1 MWVYRKGASTSL
13 IEPTMKR
20 ILSRPAI
27 LVSIVFFLLAALF
40 FSPIQ
45 VPYKLAYPLA
55 FLTLCALRYSSW
67 PMLLAMGFSA
77 LGDYMGVCHNFWG
90 QMGSFALAHIAF
102 VVFFYRLYQ
111 QEKATMGIKWK
122 SVLVA
127 LYGLIVGICIVP
139 HVQGPLQIGVSVYIL
154 LILAM
159 CILAWLQKNPFYAI
173 GAWLFVFS
181 DTILAWNKF
190 VSPIDSASY
199 LIMVPYY
206 LGQWV
211 LFVKSIRIETKH

>member
-1 MWVYRKGASTSL
+1 
-13 IEPTMKR
+13 MKR

-27 LVSIVFFLLAALF
+27 IISIVFFLLAILF
-40 FSPIQ
+40 FSPVQ
-45 VPYKLAYPLA
+45 APYKLAYPLA
-55 FLTLCALRYSSW
+55 SLTLCALRYASW
-67 PMLLAMGFSA
+67 PMVLAMGFSA

-102 VVFFYRLYQ
+102 VIFFYRLYQ

-122 SVLVA
+122 SAIVG
-127 LYGLIVGICIVP
+127 LYGMVVGMCIVP
-139 HVQGPLQIGVSVYIL
+139 HVQGALQIGVSVYIL

-159 CILAWLQKNPFYAI
+159 CILAWMQKNPFYAI

-190 VSPIDSASY
+190 VSPIEWAGY

-211 LFVKSIRIETKH
+211 IFVQSVRVEQLRK

>member
-1 MWVYRKGASTSL
+1 MKTTFSL
-13 IEPTMKR
+13 
-20 ILSRPAI
+20 PAI
-27 LVSIVFFLLAALF
+27 IISIVFFLLAILH
-40 FSPIQ
+40 FSPIDA
-45 VPYKLAYPLA
+45 PYKLAYPLA
-55 FLTLCALRYSSW
+55 FLTLCALRYSTW
-67 PMLLAMGFSA
+67 PMMLAMGFSA

-102 VVFFYRLYQ
+102 LVFFVLEYRK
-111 QEKATMGIKWK
+111 EKSMVGIKWK
-122 SVLVA
+122 SAIVG
-127 LYGLIVGICIVP
+127 LYGIVIGMCIVP
-139 HVQGPLQIGVSVYIL
+139 HVQGPLQIGVSVYVL
-154 LILAM
+154 LILSM
-159 CILAWLQKNPFYAI
+159 CILAWMQKNPYYAI

-211 LFVKSIRIETKH
+211 LFVQSIKSVHSA

>member
-1 MWVYRKGASTSL
+1 
-13 IEPTMKR
+13 MKR

-27 LVSIVFFLLAALF
+27 IISIVFFLLAILF

-45 VPYKLAYPLA
+45 MPYKLAYPLA

-67 PMLLAMGFSA
+67 PMVLAMGFST

-122 SVLVA
+122 SAIVA
-127 LYGLIVGICIVP
+127 MYGMVVGMCIVP

-159 CILAWLQKNPFYAI
+159 CILAWMQKNPFYAL

-190 VSPIDSASY
+190 VSPIEWAGY

-211 LFVKSIRIETKH
+211 LFVQSIRVETKH

>member
-1 MWVYRKGASTSL
+1 
-13 IEPTMKR
+13 MKTF
-20 ILSRPAI
+20 LSRPSI
-27 LVSIVFFLLAALF
+27 LISIVFFVLGILYF
-40 FSPIQ
+40 TPVQ
-45 VPYKLAYPLA
+45 MPYKLAYPLA

-67 PMLLAMGFSA
+67 PMMLAMGFSA

-102 VVFFYRLYQ
+102 LVFFVLEYRK
-111 QEKATMGIKWK
+111 EKSVVRIKWK
-122 SVLVA
+122 SAIVG
-127 LYGLIVGICIVP
+127 LYGIVIGMCIVP
-139 HVQGPLQIGVSVYIL
+139 HVQGPLQIGVSVYVL
-154 LILAM
+154 LILSM
-159 CILAWLQKNPFYAI
+159 CILAWMQKNPYYAI

-181 DTILAWNKF
+181 DTVLAWNKF

-211 LFVKSIRIETKH
+211 LFVQSIKHKNIGR

>member
-1 MWVYRKGASTSL
+1 
-13 IEPTMKR
+13 MKR

-27 LVSIVFFLLAALF
+27 IISIVFFLLAALF

-45 VPYKLAYPLA
+45 MPYKLAYPLA

-67 PMLLAMGFSA
+67 PMVLAMEFSA

-111 QEKATMGIKWK
+111 QEKAMMGIKWK

-127 LYGLIVGICIVP
+127 LYGLVVGMCIVP

-159 CILAWLQKNPFYAI
+159 CILAWMQKNPLYAL

-190 VSPIDSASY
+190 VSPIEWAGY

-211 LFVKSIRIETKH
+211 LFVQSVRVKHIGK

>member
-1 MWVYRKGASTSL
+1 
-13 IEPTMKR
+13 MKR

-90 QMGSFALAHIAF
+90 QMGTFALAHIAF

-111 QEKATMGIKWK
+111 QEKATMGIKCK

-159 CILAWLQKNPFYAI
+159 CILAWMQKNPFYAI

-211 LFVKSIRIETKH
+211 LFVQSIRVEAKH

>member
-1 MWVYRKGASTSL
+1 
-13 IEPTMKR
+13 MKR

-27 LVSIVFFLLAALF
+27 LVSIVFFLLAILF

-45 VPYKLAYPLA
+45 MPYKLAYPLA

-77 LGDYMGVCHNFWG
+77 LGDYMGVCNNFWG

-122 SVLVA
+122 SAIVA
-127 LYGLIVGICIVP
+127 LYGMIVGMCIVP
-139 HVQGPLQIGVSVYIL
+139 HVQGPLQIGISVYIL

-159 CILAWLQKNPFYAI
+159 CILAWMQKNPLYAL

-190 VSPIDSASY
+190 VSPIEWAGY

-211 LFVKSIRIETKH
+211 LFVQSVRVEQLRK

>member
-1 MWVYRKGASTSL
+1 
-13 IEPTMKR
+13 MKR

-27 LVSIVFFLLAALF
+27 IISIVFFLLAALF

-67 PMLLAMGFSA
+67 PMVLAMGFSA
-77 LGDYMGVCHNFWG
+77 LGDYMGVCNNFWG

-102 VVFFYRLYQ
+102 VVFFYREYRK
-111 QEKATMGIKWK
+111 EREMVGIKWK
-122 SVLVA
+122 SAIVG
-127 LYGLIVGICIVP
+127 LYGMVVGMCIVP

-159 CILAWLQKNPFYAI
+159 CILAWMQKNPLYAL

-190 VSPIDSASY
+190 VSPIEWAGY

-211 LFVKSIRIETKH
+211 LFVQSVRVRQLRK

>member
-1 MWVYRKGASTSL
+1 
-13 IEPTMKR
+13 MKR

-27 LVSIVFFLLAALF
+27 IISIVFFLLVILF

-45 VPYKLAYPLA
+45 MPYKLAYPLA
-55 FLTLCALRYSSW
+55 FLTLCALRYSSC
-67 PMLLAMGFSA
+67 PMVLAMGFSA

-122 SVLVA
+122 SAIVC
-127 LYGLIVGICIVP
+127 LYGIVVGMCIVP
-139 HVQGPLQIGVSVYIL
+139 HVLGPLQIGVSVYIL

-159 CILAWLQKNPFYAI
+159 CILAWMQKNPLYAV

-190 VSPIDSASY
+190 VSPIEWAGY

-211 LFVKSIRIETKH
+211 LFVQSVREKHIGKEG

>member
-1 MWVYRKGASTSL
+1 
-13 IEPTMKR
+13 MKTT
-20 ILSRPAI
+20 LSRLAI
-27 LVSIVFFLLAALF
+27 LISIVYFLLVILF

-45 VPYKLAYPLA
+45 MPYKLAYPLM

-67 PMLLAMGFSA
+67 PMILAMGFSA
-77 LGDYMGVCHNFWG
+77 LGDYMGVCNNFWE

-102 VVFFYRLYQ
+102 LVFFIQLYH
-111 QEKATMGIKWK
+111 KDKVTIRIRWK
-122 SVLVA
+122 SAIVG
-127 LYGLIVGICIVP
+127 LYGVVIGMCIVP
-139 HVQGPLQIGVSVYIL
+139 HVQGALQIGVSVYVL

-159 CILAWLQKNPFYAI
+159 CILAWMQKNPLYGL

-190 VSPIDSASY
+190 VTPIEWAGY

-211 LFVKSIRIETKH
+211 IFVQSIRGYYQLRSSE

>member
-1 MWVYRKGASTSL
+1 MKTS
-13 IEPTMKR
+13 
-20 ILSRPAI
+20 LSRPAI
-27 LVSIVFFLLAALF
+27 IISIVFFLLAALF

-55 FLTLCALRYSSW
+55 FLTLCALRYSTW

-102 VVFFYRLYQ
+102 IIFFYRLYQ
-111 QEKATMGIKWK
+111 KDKALAGIKWK
-122 SVLVA
+122 SVVVG
-127 LYGLIVGICIVP
+127 LYGIVVGMCIVP
-139 HVQGPLQIGVSVYIL
+139 HVNGALQIGVSIYIL
-154 LILAM
+154 LILTM
-159 CILAWLQKNPFYAI
+159 CILAWMQKNPLYAV

-190 VSPIDSASY
+190 VSPIEMAGY
-199 LIMVPYY
+199 LIMIPYY

-211 LFVKSIRIETKH
+211 LFVQSIRHQQHRPI

>member
-1 MWVYRKGASTSL
+1 
-13 IEPTMKR
+13 MKTF
-20 ILSRPAI
+20 LSRPAI
-27 LVSIVFFLLAALF
+27 LISIVFFVLGILYF
-40 FSPIQ
+40 TPVQI
-45 VPYKLAYPLA
+45 PYKLAYPLA
-55 FLTLCALRYSSW
+55 FLTLCALRYSTW
-67 PMLLAMGFSA
+67 PMMLAMGFSA

-102 VVFFYRLYQ
+102 LVFFVLEYRK
-111 QEKATMGIKWK
+111 EKSVVGIKWK
-122 SVLVA
+122 SA
-127 LYGLIVGICIVP
+127 IVGQYGIVIGMCIVP
-139 HVQGPLQIGVSVYIL
+139 HVQGPLQIGVSVYVL
-154 LILAM
+154 LILSM
-159 CILAWLQKNPFYAI
+159 CILAWMQKNPYYAI

-211 LFVKSIRIETKH
+211 LFVQSIQHKNTGR

>member
-1 MWVYRKGASTSL
+1 
-13 IEPTMKR
+13 MKR

-27 LVSIVFFLLAALF
+27 IISIVFFLLAILF

-45 VPYKLAYPLA
+45 MPYKLAYPLA

-67 PMLLAMGFSA
+67 PMVLAMGFSA

-90 QMGSFALAHIAF
+90 QMGFFALAHIAF
-102 VVFFYRLYQ
+102 VVFFYLEYRK
-111 QEKATMGIKWK
+111 ERAMVGIKCK
-122 SVLVA
+122 SAIVC
-127 LYGLIVGICIVP
+127 LYGMVVGMCIVP
-139 HVQGPLQIGVSVYIL
+139 HVQGPLQIGVTVYIL

-159 CILAWLQKNPFYAI
+159 CIFAWLQKNPLYGL
-173 GAWLFVFS
+173 GACLFVFS

-190 VSPIDSASY
+190 VSPIEWAGY
-199 LIMVPYY
+199 LIMIPYY

-211 LFVKSIRIETKH
+211 LFVQSIRHQQHRPI

>member
-1 MWVYRKGASTSL
+1 
-13 IEPTMKR
+13 MKR
-20 ILSRPAI
+20 ILSRPSI
-27 LVSIVFFLLAALF
+27 LVSIVFFHLALLF
-40 FSPIQ
+40 FSPVQ

-67 PMLLAMGFSA
+67 PMVLAMGFSA
-77 LGDYMGVCHNFWG
+77 LGDYMGVCNNFWG

-102 VVFFYRLYQ
+102 VVFFYREYRK
-111 QEKATMGIKWK
+111 ERVMVGIKWK
-122 SVLVA
+122 SAIVG
-127 LYGLIVGICIVP
+127 LYGVMIGMCVVP
-139 HVQGPLQIGVSVYIL
+139 HVQGPLQIGVLVYIL

-159 CILAWLQKNPFYAI
+159 CILAWMQKNPLYGL

-190 VSPIDSASY
+190 VSPIGSAGY
-199 LIMVPYY
+199 LIMIPYY

-211 LFVKSIRIETKH
+211 LFVQSIHHQQHRQK

>member
-1 MWVYRKGASTSL
+1 
-13 IEPTMKR
+13 MKR

-27 LVSIVFFLLAALF
+27 IISIVFFLLAILF

-45 VPYKLAYPLA
+45 MPYKLAYPLA

-67 PMLLAMGFSA
+67 PMVLAMGFSA

-102 VVFFYRLYQ
+102 VVFFYREYRK
-111 QEKATMGIKWK
+111 ERVMVGIKWK
-122 SVLVA
+122 SVLVG
-127 LYGLIVGICIVP
+127 LYGIVVGMCIVP
-139 HVQGPLQIGVSVYIL
+139 HVQGALQIGVSVYIL

-159 CILAWLQKNPFYAI
+159 CILAWMQKNPLYGL

-190 VSPIDSASY
+190 VSPIEMAGY
-199 LIMVPYY
+199 LIMIPYY

-211 LFVKSIRIETKH
+211 LLVQSIRHQQHRPI